1 MLTFLHPR
9 GILDLLVASL
19 LLACLVSPVGAQTL
33 SPTLE
38 LKRQILALQA
48 QLAAEQAKNA
58 TLIGVV
64 AQCLAQTALKID
76 PLVKAFQAEVEAAHP
91 GFTYDVPT
99 GTFTPKPKA
108 P

>member
-1 MLTFLHPR
+1 MLTSLQNR
-9 GILDLLVASL
+9 GILGLLSVSWL
-19 LLACLVSPVGAQTL
+19 VVCLASPVGAQTL

-38 LKRQILALQA
+38 LKRQILVLQA
-48 QLAAEQAKNA
+48 QLAAEQAKTA
-58 TLIGVV
+58 TLTGVV
-64 AQCLAQTALKID
+64 SQCLAQSVLKMD

-108 P
+108 R